1 MDVFQYGEIQNDIV
15 TVLQAARNASARS
28 ANALM
33 TATYWEIGRRI
44 VEFEQGDSS
53 GRNTESPSSSNS
65 PKIWSHVLGG
75 ALGGAT
81 SRRCVRSSSRGPPRR
96 FCRHRLQNLS
106 HFLNWLKSSFTL
118 VGLRAFGVG
127 SESSISCVLRHR
139 SSSLRLVN
147 SPARPEDWESRRRVG
162 ERRRFSRRAAPQ
174 SDPRLAHRS
183 RSAAL

>member
-75 ALGGAT
+75 LWVAQPHAD
-81 SRRCVRSSSRGPPRR
+81 
-96 FCRHRLQNLS
+96 
-106 HFLNWLKSSFTL
+106 
-118 VGLRAFGVG
+118 A
-127 SESSISCVLRHR
+127 CVLPRVA
-139 SSSLRLVN
+139 RL
-147 SPARPEDWESRRRVG
+147 EDFADTVCKICPTS
-162 ERRRFSRRAAPQ
+162 
-174 SDPRLAHRS
+174 
-183 RSAAL
+183 